1 MIKSI
6 FVITVVWI
14 LIVMMIQI
22 VRKESGKQLLSYLKL
37 VYLGVLGAAFTSVAF
52 FLYVTLF

>member
-1 MIKSI
+1 MIKTI
-6 FVITVVWI
+6 FVIAAVWI

-22 VRKESGKQLLSYLKL
+22 VRKESGKQLLSHLKL

>member
-6 FVITVVWI
+6 FGITVVWI
-14 LIVMMIQI
+14 LIVMMIQF
-22 VRKESGKQLLSYLKL
+22 VRKESGKQLLSHLKL